1 MSTRKHGFQM
11 RPDNPP
17 FPDDRPRQRSGDVV
31 DLEPDKLVMRL
42 APNEGATAR
51 FLRFLHFPE
60 CFVRLWPIAQ
70 YEISK
75 GINLI
80 PMPRYLLEMANH
92 LEFSNRRWNMNKDQ
106 VKGTAKDITGK
117 VEEEAGRAVGSK
129 EHEAKGL
136 GKQVTGKA
144 QKKYGDAKEAVKDAA
159 DDL

>member
-1 MSTRKHGFQM
+1 MSLPSAASDNKRTLLFFREECGCGGNDSGPLSHWQIPPVILEGIMSTRKHGFQM

-42 APNEGATAR
+42 ASNEGATAR

-80 PMPRYLLEMANH
+80 P
-92 LEFSNRRWNMNKDQ
+92 
-106 VKGTAKDITGK
+106 
-117 VEEEAGRAVGSK
+117 
-129 EHEAKGL
+129 
-136 GKQVTGKA
+136 
-144 QKKYGDAKEAVKDAA
+144 
-159 DDL
+159 